1 MTTHDNENRLTSHNF
16 LRILLVEDDE
26 DDYVLTKALLEE
38 AETPLFD
45 LHWLD
50 DYKSALEVMSNNS
63 YDVYLVDY
71 RIGARNGVM
80 LLSEARAQG
89 CKKPVIIL
97 TGQGDHAA
105 DVAAMRAGA
114 ADYLVKEEVNPR
126 DLERAIR
133 YAMRQKQAEAELT
146 EMQNRLADSSEAERL
161 HWARELHDG
170 PLQDLIG
177 MKLLL
182 GHVPNLLSH
191 CQTTMLN
198 NGVDPALFE
207 GSLHQ
212 FEQHVDLM
220 QTGMQTVIDTIRSLC
235 RELRPP
241 ALMPFGLEQAI
252 RAHAQHLRRE
262 YPQLVV
268 ELELDADGLLLAEST
283 RLALYRIYQHAL
295 ANVLKHAQAS
305 TIHVLLRLDDA
316 ELCLQVQDD
325 GCGFTVPNRWLELA
339 RNGRLGLLGVAERA
353 EAIGGYLEVHSEPS
367 QGTQLRVVA
376 PLPANSSN
384 R

>member
-1 MTTHDNENRLTSHNF
+1 MYIMSTTYENGNELAPDSL

-45 LHWLD
+45 LHWLHN
-50 DYKSALEVMSNNS
+50 YELALDAMSSNL

-71 RIGARNGVM
+71 RIGAQNGVR
-80 LLSEARAQG
+80 LLREARLHG

-97 TGQGDHAA
+97 TGQGDHAV

-114 ADYLVKEEVNPR
+114 ADYLVKEEISAR

-133 YAMRQKQAEAELT
+133 YAMRQKQAEAELA

-177 MKLLL
+177 VRLLM
-182 GHVPNLLSH
+182 GYVPNLIDH
-191 CQTTMLN
+191 CQSIMREHGL
-198 NGVDPALFE
+198 DLAPME
-207 GSLHQ
+207 DSLHQ
-212 FEQHVDLM
+212 FEQHVDMM
-220 QTGMQTVIDTIRSLC
+220 QGGMQTVIDRIRALC

-252 RAHAQHLRRE
+252 RAHVQHLRRTH
-262 YPQLVV
+262 PQLTI
-268 ELELDADGLLLAEST
+268 ELNLDEDGLSIDEST

-295 ANVLKHAQAS
+295 VNVVKHANAS
-305 TIHVLLRLDDA
+305 CASVTFRLDDK
-316 ELCLQVQDD
+316 ELCLKVQDN
-325 GCGFTVPNRWLELA
+325 GCGFHVPERWLELA
-339 RNGRLGLLGVAERA
+339 RNGHLGLLGVAERA
-353 EAIGGYLEVHSEPS
+353 EAIGGHLEVHSTPG
-367 QGTQLRVVA
+367 QGTLLSVVA
-376 PLPANSSN
+376 PTNH
-384 R
+384 